1 MDQSVC
7 FSVDARHK
15 ISIFKFQRRVV
26 VNSVIQKP
34 PTLFTL
40 DSEPGKLSSIMR

>member
-15 ISIFKFQRRVV
+15 ISIFECQRRVV
-26 VNSVIQKP
+26 ANSVIQKP
-34 PTLFTL
+34 PTLFTF
-40 DSEPGKLSSIMR
+40 DSEPGELGSIMR